1 MKTFAVSPVQPATKV
16 LDRSVAALKT
26 IFSTNLESHSLSE
39 EAIVSP
45 QHNFI
50 AMLNKA
56 YDLHYPVV
64 LSPDHIWLLIS
75 QSLAAHVNKNSSKLR
90 SKFVAFE
97 GRQTIT
103 IEEPGFIKG
112 QQNPWDQTFDKFAT
126 AIEGYIGPSK
136 NLIVADFSTTGSVE
150 KAVSSLV
157 LMDAIQSFFEY
168 RVMTMCGIPEIT
180 LLGTLEDWEAILA
193 RTRMLAEYD
202 FGWYTEKIIPHL
214 EQFISVFKDYV
225 DTGFWQ
231 NVYKVRDQ
239 SGGPHI
245 SGWIRDFFAYDKDG
259 NKNDAAW
266 RLANSDRYPSGL
278 AKVPFI
284 WDYYGKEYK
293 MEMGGGFA
301 GFKQNEDLSLISL
314 LGWGVWSSQ

>member
-97 GRQTIT
+97 GRQTISHCELHT
-103 IEEPGFIKG
+103 PQPSSEISQVDLIFRVGF
-112 QQNPWDQTFDKFAT
+112 
-126 AIEGYIGPSK
+126 E
-136 NLIVADFSTTGSVE
+136 
-150 KAVSSLV
+150 
-157 LMDAIQSFFEY
+157 
-168 RVMTMCGIPEIT
+168 
-180 LLGTLEDWEAILA
+180 
-193 RTRMLAEYD
+193 
-202 FGWYTEKIIPHL
+202 
-214 EQFISVFKDYV
+214 
-225 DTGFWQ
+225 
-231 NVYKVRDQ
+231 
-239 SGGPHI
+239 
-245 SGWIRDFFAYDKDG
+245 
-259 NKNDAAW
+259 
-266 RLANSDRYPSGL
+266 
-278 AKVPFI
+278 
-284 WDYYGKEYK
+284 
-293 MEMGGGFA
+293 
-301 GFKQNEDLSLISL
+301 ISL
-314 LGWGVWSSQ
+314 LTIRMEIRMMQLGD